1 MESILS
7 IIEKGVGNSKI
18 MPITQYIHF
27 SIDKGV
33 LYITATDLNNFITY
47 RKNELKNAED
57 GEAIIHADSVIKL
70 TKRTTKEEMEFIKHD
85 EHVEVKGNGN
95 YKIGLLDDEF
105 PEYNF
110 DVKKENKTETVDVQ
124 KIKNVIN
131 INESAISKEMIV
143 PVLSGYN
150 IGKNAITTD
159 GIKMCINDKKLT
171 EQNVLITQQM
181 ATLLNTL
188 TDETVEM
195 IKDGNKLYWE
205 TKNIQIYGSEL
216 EGIDDYPN
224 ITPLLELEHD
234 GVAKINKQQVLDA
247 MDRLMIFSDPISNN
261 GINFN
266 FKNDVLELTD
276 INENSVEEIE
286 YQSNKNDS
294 EENVN
299 VLVNIY
305 YLKDLLNVFS
315 KKEVEF
321 HYGNDMPMKIV
332 EGDVSNIISIMEE
345 NESNE

>member
-1 MESILS
+1 
-7 IIEKGVGNSKI
+7 
-18 MPITQYIHF
+18 
-27 SIDKGV
+27 
-33 LYITATDLNNFITY
+33 
-47 RKNELKNAED
+47 
-57 GEAIIHADSVIKL
+57 
-70 TKRTTKEEMEFIKHD
+70 
-85 EHVEVKGNGN
+85 
-95 YKIGLLDDEF
+95 
-105 PEYNF
+105 
-110 DVKKENKTETVDVQ
+110 
-124 KIKNVIN
+124 
-131 INESAISKEMIV
+131 SKEMIV

-195 IKDGNKLYWE
+195 IKDGNKLYWK

-216 EGIDDYPN
+216 
-224 ITPLLELEHD
+224 
-234 GVAKINKQQVLDA
+234 
-247 MDRLMIFSDPISNN
+247 N